1 MQTTTP
7 IRFNECYPAE
17 IVSWINDF
25 PPPDDCTPHQL
36 GILRL
41 IDSAEGITQGG
52 MVLRHLDTIG
62 SREEAAA
69 AIASFKSLLELAH
82 CPPRK
87 ARKRANL

>member
-41 IDSAEGITQGG
+41 IDSAEGMTQGG
-52 MVLRHLDTIG
+52 MLLRRLSIAA
-62 SREEAAA
+62 SREEAKS
-69 AIASFKSLLELAH
+69 AIEGFKTWLGPIHTA
-82 CPPRK
+82 K
-87 ARKRANL
+87 